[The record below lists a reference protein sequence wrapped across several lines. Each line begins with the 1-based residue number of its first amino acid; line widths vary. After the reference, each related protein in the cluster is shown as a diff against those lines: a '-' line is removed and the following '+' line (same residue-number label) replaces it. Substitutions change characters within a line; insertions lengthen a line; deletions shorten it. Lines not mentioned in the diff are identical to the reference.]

1 MKNQILKMLKEKSK
15 NITIDTLE
23 ELTAT
28 NISNELKI
36 SRNLASQYLNEF
48 VNERKAIKV
57 NKRPVYFL
65 DVEELE
71 LKYKKSIDK
80 ENYSIEEIEEYFTV
94 FSEEKKDFMN
104 LIGYKGSLK
113 YVVEQCK
120 SAIAYPPDGLPI
132 LFYGPTG
139 TGKSYMANLMYEY
152 AVNTRKVSSD
162 KKFVTVN
169 CSEYANNPELLT
181 ANLFGAKKGSYTGAD
196 KDTVGLIKAADGG
209 ILFLDEVHC
218 LKPEC
223 QEKLFLFM
231 DKGIYHMVGDNEI
244 WHEANVRLVFATTEN
259 PEDVLLKTLL
269 RRIAIIATIPSLED
283 RPIEERKGIIHHVF
297 KRESENIRKKIRISN
312 AVYKAL
318 LNCNLSGNIGQIKN
332 YIKAGCANAFLQQID
347 NSEYLD
353 VNIYN
358 MPQFLLSFNNKDQVV
373 VERALDKK
381 MINIEEIN
389 PEKRAENNCKI
400 VELYESIIK
409 SYSNNKIK
417 NLSFK
422 DFLIDYD
429 KQLNRFYDYIVYSNI
444 EANYQKVQY
453 IKTVLENIF
462 DLTINQYR
470 INIPNNDIIVF
481 SRYLNDYIQNRSEI
495 SIWENTNKELI
506 KKVEE
511 EVNVKLNREHHIAVE
526 ISNLLQNSLD
536 VTLGGMELAFLTMNI
551 KSLNKEV
558 DINRIPGII
567 LSHGYS
573 TASSIADAANKLLDC
588 YIFDAIDMPLGV
600 SSEEIVKK
608 IKDYINKK
616 GNFNEIILLVDMGSL
631 EDIYKGIQNDTNI
644 NIGIINNINTK
655 LALDIGLKLIQ
666 GYEVEEILK
675 ESCNRNYSS
684 YKYIKNR
691 KLEKVILTVCPTG
704 IGTSK
709 KIAELINRS
718 LPRKIEINIIPQ
730 DYGLIVDEKTLKE
743 LQDKY
748 DIKIVIGTINPNI
761 EEVPFISLENIIVNN
776 QLEYLEEIFS
786 EYLTAEEIKTFKD
799 NIVKVFSLSNIVD
812 YLTILNAEKV
822 LEVVGV
828 AVDEMEK
835 KLNIELM
842 TSIKIGLYVHL
853 SCLLERLITK
863 THITSYDGIEKFKEE
878 NKEFIEI
885 VRESLTEVE
894 KYFSV
899 EIPVEE
905 IGYIFDYIKSNK

>member
-1 MKNQILKMLKEKSK
+1 MKNQILKMLKEKTK

-57 NKRPVYFL
+57 NRRPVYFL

-71 LKYKKSIDK
+71 LKYKKRIDK

-94 FSEEKKDFMN
+94 FLEEKKDFMN

-231 DKGIYHMVGDNEI
+231 DKGIYHMVGDNET

-283 RPIEERKGIIHHVF
+283 RPIEERKGIIYHVF
-297 KRESENIRKKIRISN
+297 KKESENIGKKIRISN

-358 MPQFLLSFNNKDQVV
+358 MPQFLLAFNNKDQVV

-409 SYSNNKIK
+409 SYLDNKIK
-417 NLSFK
+417 NLPFK
-422 DFLIDYD
+422 DFLIAYD
-429 KQLNRFYDYIVYSNI
+429 KQLNRSYDYIVYSNI

-470 INIPNNDIIVF
+470 INIPNNDIIAF

-511 EVNVKLNREHHIAVE
+511 EVKVKLNREHHIAVE
-526 ISNLLQNSLD
+526 INNLLQNSLD

-551 KSLNKEV
+551 KSHNREV

-675 ESCNRNYSS
+675 ESCNKNYSS

-748 DIKIVIGTINPNI
+748 DIKLVIGTINPNI

-776 QLEYLEEIFS
+776 KLEYLEEIFS

-863 THITSYDGIEKFKEE
+863 THITTYDCIEKFKEE

>member
-1 MKNQILKMLKEKSK
+1 MKNQILKMLKEKTK

-28 NISNELKI
+28 NISNEFKI

-48 VNERKAIKV
+48 VNEGKAIKV

-71 LKYKKSIDK
+71 LKYKKRIDK

-94 FSEEKKDFMN
+94 FLEEKKDFMN

-231 DKGIYHMVGDNEI
+231 DKGIYHMVGDNET

-259 PEDVLLKTLL
+259 PEEVLLKTLL

-283 RPIEERKGIIHHVF
+283 RPIEERKGIIYHVF
-297 KRESENIRKKIRISN
+297 KKESENIGKKIRISN

-358 MPQFLLSFNNKDQVV
+358 MPQFLLSFKNKDQVV

-409 SYSNNKIK
+409 SYLDNKIK

-429 KQLNRFYDYIVYSNI
+429 KKLNSFYDYIVYSNI

-470 INIPNNDIIVF
+470 INIPNNDIIAF

-511 EVNVKLNREHHIAVE
+511 EVKVKLNREHHIAVE
-526 ISNLLQNSLD
+526 INNLLQNSLD

-600 SSEEIVKK
+600 TSEEIVKK

-863 THITSYDGIEKFKEE
+863 THITSYDGIERFKEE